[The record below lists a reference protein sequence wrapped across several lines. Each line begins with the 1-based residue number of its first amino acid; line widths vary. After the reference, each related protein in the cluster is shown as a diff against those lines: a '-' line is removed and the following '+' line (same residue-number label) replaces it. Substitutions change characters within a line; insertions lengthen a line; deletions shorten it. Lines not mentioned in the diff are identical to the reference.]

1 MEIRKVFSSVFSYTL
16 YQAFNYIT
24 PVLLM
29 PFIIKTVGIENF
41 GISNYILSCFI
52 VLKIIADFGYNISA
66 IKLIVEAG
74 ENEQQRNVIFSR
86 IFFTKVYLLILLF
99 LLVLLFTSLNSKS
112 HYNSAVIL
120 TFSVV
125 IGQTMIPLWFFQAM
139 QKVVIITFISFFVK
153 VIYVLI
159 VIFFLRKPSD
169 YIYINFYLGFSD
181 LLIAVIAY
189 VYLFKY
195 YSLKL
200 KIISAADFIYEL
212 KINRQFALSN
222 ILIAVL
228 FAIPLTI
235 LGQLADK
242 FVIGFYGVA
251 EKILQIFR
259 TSASIL
265 HTGIFSRVI
274 KLYHADKAA
283 LKIFFKQFHTISIA
297 FYLLL
302 AIMVYFFPE
311 QLIRLIIGS
320 TEMSSISVNS
330 LKILSIAPLIAALQ
344 IMPGQLLII
353 KNQQKKYLQSV
364 FYSVILG
371 VFTTFFLIKIGGY
384 VGAAISYVLIEL
396 TLLFYLNYYNRH
408 FKG

>member
-125 IGQTMIPLWFFQAM
+125 VGQTMIPLWFFQAM
-139 QKVVIITFISFFVK
+139 QKVFIITFISFFVK
-153 VIYVLI
+153 VIYVFI
-159 VIFFLRKPSD
+159 VIFFLRKPAD

-181 LLIAVIAY
+181 LLIALIAY
-189 VYLFKY
+189 VYLFNH
-195 YSLKL
+195 YSLKW
-200 KIISAADFIYEL
+200 KIISAADFIQEL

-242 FVIGFYGVA
+242 LVIGFYGVA

-283 LKIFFKQFHTISIA
+283 LKIFFKQFHKISIA

-302 AIMVYFFPE
+302 AILVYFFPE
-311 QLIRLIIGS
+311 LLIRLIIGS

-364 FYSVILG
+364 FYSVIVG